1 MKVQIVQ
8 HVPYEGIGCMES
20 WLDNE
25 GAEINHTKCY
35 EKFDPVR
42 ANEIDLAI
50 IMGGPMSVLDEEMY
64 SYLTE
69 EKAYVR
75 NLINNKT
82 PILGICLGAQLIAE
96 ALGSKIYNNQ
106 YKEIGWFPIKFTDSA
121 DGGFELPKTL
131 TVFHW
136 HGETFDLPEGAIHI
150 AESEGCKNQAFQ
162 IGSNVIAL
170 QFHLEMTPQ
179 SVDEMIQNGSDDLGT
194 GKYIQSAVEIRDLTV
209 NNYRSANQVI
219 CNALTYLTR

>member
-1 MKVQIVQ
+1 MKVQIFQ

-20 WLDNE
+20 WLNNE
-25 GAEINHTKCY
+25 GAKINHTKCY
-35 EKFDPVR
+35 ENFDPIST
-42 ANEIDLAI
+42 NEIDLAI
-50 IMGGPMSVLDEEMY
+50 IMGGPMSVHDEKVY
-64 SYLTE
+64 SYLKE

-75 NLINNKT
+75 NLINNRT
-82 PILGICLGAQLIAE
+82 PVLGICLGAQLIAE

-106 YKEIGWFPIKFTDSA
+106 DKEIGWFPIKFTNSK
-121 DGGFELPKTL
+121 DGGFELPETL
-131 TVFHW
+131 TVLHW

-150 AESEGCKNQAFQ
+150 AESEGCNNQAFQ

-179 SVDEMIQNGSDDLGT
+179 SVDEIIQNDSDDLGT
-194 GKYIQSAVEIRDLTV
+194 GKYIQSGDEIRDLTAQH
-209 NNYRSANQVI
+209 YRAANQII

>member
-1 MKVQIVQ
+1 MRVQIFQ

-20 WLDNE
+20 WLNNE
-25 GAEINHTKCY
+25 GAKINHTKCY
-35 EKFDPVR
+35 ENFDPIST
-42 ANEIDLAI
+42 NEIDLAI
-50 IMGGPMSVLDEEMY
+50 IMGGPMSVHDEKVY
-64 SYLTE
+64 SYLKE

-75 NLINNKT
+75 NLINNRT
-82 PILGICLGAQLIAE
+82 PVLGICLGAQLIAE

-106 YKEIGWFPIKFTDSA
+106 DKEIGWFPIKFTNSK
-121 DGGFELPKTL
+121 DGGFELPETL
-131 TVFHW
+131 TVLHW

-179 SVDEMIQNGSDDLGT
+179 SVDEIIQNDSDDLGT
-194 GKYIQSAVEIRDLTV
+194 GKYIQSGDEIRDLTAQH
-209 NNYRSANQVI
+209 YRAANQII

>member
-1 MKVQIVQ
+1 MRVQIFQ

-20 WLDNE
+20 WLNNE
-25 GAEINHTKCY
+25 GAKINHTKCY
-35 EKFDPVR
+35 ENFDPIST
-42 ANEIDLAI
+42 NEIDLAI
-50 IMGGPMSVLDEEMY
+50 IMGGPMSVHDEKVY
-64 SYLTE
+64 SYLKE
-69 EKAYVR
+69 EKAYIR
-75 NLINNKT
+75 NLINNRT
-82 PILGICLGAQLIAE
+82 PVLGICLGAQLIAE

-106 YKEIGWFPIKFTDSA
+106 DKEIGWFPIKFTNSK
-121 DGGFELPKTL
+121 DGGFELPETL
-131 TVFHW
+131 TVLHW

-179 SVDEMIQNGSDDLGT
+179 SVDEIIQNDSDDLGT
-194 GKYIQSAVEIRDLTV
+194 GKYIQSGDEIRDLTAQH
-209 NNYRSANQVI
+209 YRAANQII

>member
-1 MKVQIVQ
+1 MRVQIFQ

-20 WLDNE
+20 WLNNE
-25 GAEINHTKCY
+25 GAKINHTKCY
-35 EKFDPVR
+35 ENFDPIST
-42 ANEIDLAI
+42 NEIDLAI
-50 IMGGPMSVLDEEMY
+50 IMGGPMSVHDEKVY
-64 SYLTE
+64 SYLKE

-75 NLINNKT
+75 NLINNRT
-82 PILGICLGAQLIAE
+82 PVLGICLGAQLIAE

-106 YKEIGWFPIKFTDSA
+106 DKEIGWFPIKFTNSK
-121 DGGFELPKTL
+121 DGGFELPETL
-131 TVFHW
+131 TVLHW

-150 AESEGCKNQAFQ
+150 AESEGCNNQAFQ

-179 SVDEMIQNGSDDLGT
+179 SVDEIIQNDSDDLGT
-194 GKYIQSAVEIRDLTV
+194 GKYIQSGDEIRDLTAQH
-209 NNYRSANQVI
+209 YRAANQII

>member
-1 MKVQIVQ
+1 MRVQIFQ

-20 WLDNE
+20 WLNNE
-25 GAEINHTKCY
+25 GAKINHTKCY
-35 EKFDPVR
+35 ENFDPIST
-42 ANEIDLAI
+42 NKIDLAI
-50 IMGGPMSVLDEEMY
+50 IMGGPMSVHDEKVY
-64 SYLTE
+64 SYLKE

-75 NLINNKT
+75 NLINNRT
-82 PILGICLGAQLIAE
+82 PVLGICLGAQLIAE

-106 YKEIGWFPIKFTDSA
+106 DKEIGWFPIKFTNSK
-121 DGGFELPKTL
+121 DGGFELPETL
-131 TVFHW
+131 TVLHW

-179 SVDEMIQNGSDDLGT
+179 SVDEIIQNDSDDLGT
-194 GKYIQSAVEIRDLTV
+194 GKYIQSGDEIRDLTAQH
-209 NNYRSANQVI
+209 YRAANQII

>member
-1 MKVQIVQ
+1 MRVQIFQ

-20 WLDNE
+20 WLNNE
-25 GAEINHTKCY
+25 GAKINHTKCY
-35 EKFDPVR
+35 ENFDPIST
-42 ANEIDLAI
+42 NEIDLAI
-50 IMGGPMSVLDEEMY
+50 IMGGPMSVHDEKVY
-64 SYLTE
+64 SYLKE

-75 NLINNKT
+75 NLINNRT
-82 PILGICLGAQLIAE
+82 PVLGICLGAQLIAE

-106 YKEIGWFPIKFTDSA
+106 DKEIGWFPIKFTNSK
-121 DGGFELPKTL
+121 DGGFELPETL
-131 TVFHW
+131 TVLHW

-179 SVDEMIQNGSDDLGT
+179 SVDEIIQNDSDDLGT
-194 GKYIQSAVEIRDLTV
+194 GKYIQSGDEIRNLTAQH
-209 NNYRSANQVI
+209 YRAANQII

>member
-1 MKVQIVQ
+1 MKVQIFQ
-8 HVPYEGIGCMES
+8 HVPYEGIGCMQS
-20 WLDNE
+20 WLNNE

-35 EKFDPVR
+35 EKFEPKST
-42 ANEIDLAI
+42 NEIDLAI
-50 IMGGPMSVLDEEMY
+50 IMGGPMSVCDQEMY
-64 SYLTE
+64 SYLRK

-75 NLINNKT
+75 DLINNKT

-106 YKEIGWFPIKFTDSA
+106 DKEIGWFPIKFTNSA

-131 TVFHW
+131 TVLHW
-136 HGETFDLPEGAIHI
+136 HGETFDLPKGAIHI

-162 IGSNVIAL
+162 IDSKVIAL

-179 SVDEMIQNGSDDLGT
+179 SVDEMIQNGSSDLGT
-194 GKYIQSAVEIRDLTV
+194 GKYIQSADEIRDLTLK
-209 NNYRSANQVI
+209 NYRAANQVI
-219 CNALTYLTR
+219 YNALTYLTR

>member
-1 MKVQIVQ
+1 MKVQIFQ

-20 WLDNE
+20 WLNNE
-25 GAEINHTKCY
+25 GAKINHTKCY
-35 EKFDPVR
+35 ENFDPIST
-42 ANEIDLAI
+42 NEIDLAI
-50 IMGGPMSVLDEEMY
+50 IMGGPMSVHDEKVY
-64 SYLTE
+64 SYLKE

-75 NLINNKT
+75 NLINNRT
-82 PILGICLGAQLIAE
+82 PVLGICLGAQLIAE

-106 YKEIGWFPIKFTDSA
+106 DKEIGWFPIKFTNSK
-121 DGGFELPKTL
+121 DGGFELPETL
-131 TVFHW
+131 TVLHW

-179 SVDEMIQNGSDDLGT
+179 SVDEIIQNDSDDLGT
-194 GKYIQSAVEIRDLTV
+194 GKYIQSGNEIRDLTAQH
-209 NNYRSANQVI
+209 YRAANQII

>member
-1 MKVQIVQ
+1 MKVQIFQ

-20 WLDNE
+20 WLNNE
-25 GAEINHTKCY
+25 GAKINHTKCY
-35 EKFDPVR
+35 ENFDPIST
-42 ANEIDLAI
+42 NEIDLAI
-50 IMGGPMSVLDEEMY
+50 IMGGPMSVHDEKVY
-64 SYLTE
+64 SYLKE
-69 EKAYVR
+69 EKAYIR
-75 NLINNKT
+75 NLINNRT
-82 PILGICLGAQLIAE
+82 PVLGICLGAQLIAE

-106 YKEIGWFPIKFTDSA
+106 DKEIGWFPIKFTNSK
-121 DGGFELPKTL
+121 DGGFELPETL
-131 TVFHW
+131 TVLHW

-179 SVDEMIQNGSDDLGT
+179 SVDEIIQNDSDDLGT
-194 GKYIQSAVEIRDLTV
+194 GKYIQSGDEIRDLTAQH
-209 NNYRSANQVI
+209 YRAANQII

>member
-1 MKVQIVQ
+1 MRVQIFQ

-20 WLDNE
+20 WLNNE
-25 GAEINHTKCY
+25 GAKINHTKCY
-35 EKFDPVR
+35 ENFDPIST
-42 ANEIDLAI
+42 NEIDLAI
-50 IMGGPMSVLDEEMY
+50 IMGGPMSVHDEKVY
-64 SYLTE
+64 SYLKE

-75 NLINNKT
+75 NLINNRT
-82 PILGICLGAQLIAE
+82 PVLGICLGAQLIAE

-106 YKEIGWFPIKFTDSA
+106 DKEIGWFPIKFTNSKDS
-121 DGGFELPKTL
+121 GFELPETL
-131 TVFHW
+131 TVLHW

-179 SVDEMIQNGSDDLGT
+179 SVDEIIQNDSDDLGT
-194 GKYIQSAVEIRDLTV
+194 GKYIQSGDEIRDLTAQH
-209 NNYRSANQVI
+209 YRAANQII

>member
-1 MKVQIVQ
+1 MKVQIFQ

-20 WLDNE
+20 WLNNE
-25 GAEINHTKCY
+25 GAKINHTKCY
-35 EKFDPVR
+35 ENFDPIST
-42 ANEIDLAI
+42 NEIDLAI
-50 IMGGPMSVLDEEMY
+50 IMGGPMSVHDEKVY
-64 SYLTE
+64 SYLKE

-75 NLINNKT
+75 NLINNRT
-82 PILGICLGAQLIAE
+82 PVLGICLGAQLIAE

-106 YKEIGWFPIKFTDSA
+106 DKEIGWFPIKFTNSK
-121 DGGFELPKTL
+121 DGGFELPETL
-131 TVFHW
+131 TVLHW

-179 SVDEMIQNGSDDLGT
+179 SVDEIIQNDSDDLGT
-194 GKYIQSAVEIRDLTV
+194 GKYIQSGDEIRDLTAQH
-209 NNYRSANQVI
+209 YRAANQII

>member
-1 MKVQIVQ
+1 
-8 HVPYEGIGCMES
+8 MES
-20 WLDNE
+20 WLNNE
-25 GAEINHTKCY
+25 GAKINHTKCY
-35 EKFDPVR
+35 ENFDPIST
-42 ANEIDLAI
+42 NKIDLAI
-50 IMGGPMSVLDEEMY
+50 IMGGPMSVHDEKVY
-64 SYLTE
+64 SYLKE

-75 NLINNKT
+75 NLINNRT
-82 PILGICLGAQLIAE
+82 PVLGICLGAQLIAE

-106 YKEIGWFPIKFTDSA
+106 DKEIGWFPIKFTNSK
-121 DGGFELPKTL
+121 DGGFELPETL
-131 TVFHW
+131 TVLHW

-179 SVDEMIQNGSDDLGT
+179 SVDEIIQNDSDDLGT
-194 GKYIQSAVEIRDLTV
+194 GKYIQSGDEIRDLTAQH
-209 NNYRSANQVI
+209 YRAANQII

>member
-1 MKVQIVQ
+1 
-8 HVPYEGIGCMES
+8 MES
-20 WLDNE
+20 WLNNE

-50 IMGGPMSVLDEEMY
+50 IMGGPMSALDEEMY

-69 EKAYVR
+69 EKAYIR
-75 NLINNKT
+75 DLINNKT

-106 YKEIGWFPIKFTDSA
+106 DKEIGWFPIKFTDSA
-121 DGGFELPKTL
+121 DRGFELPETL

-136 HGETFDLPEGAIHI
+136 HGETFDLPEGAMHI

-162 IGSNVIAL
+162 IDSNVIAL

-179 SVDEMIQNGSDDLGT
+179 SVDEMIQNGSADLGT
-194 GKYIQSAVEIRDLTV
+194 GKYIQSADEIRDLTV
-209 NNYRSANQVI
+209 NNYRAANQII

>member
-194 GKYIQSAVEIRDLTV
+194 GKYIQSADEIRDLTV